1 MPPLSAVLPTLRPF
15 HCTSRVAAV
24 VVAFV
29 VAVALPVVRA
39 QTAASDPNPAPGA
52 TPSAGSPVLQ
62 QLVPAPFS
70 PTTPK
75 DQPIEL
81 SAFKVDDKNED
92 PDYDPTGM
100 DGPEIEMNE
109 PPFSNDFLSGDPPD
123 DELTSEMNMEIQLAS
138 GASPADI
145 AAGISRIVLKGF
157 PTPKLRNGFT
167 QVGMPEVLNTASS
180 ETIQGPTTS
189 VTGKAAPGGIQ
200 NFVTARPRGK
210 RWSHVDFGASSRGS
224 RRGSA
229 ETTGVL
235 KPKHAWHRL
244 AVAWTER
251 FGPEKYSFNRS
262 HTINGSVIWRL
273 NRAMSTML
281 QVDYD
286 QRFANASPG
295 LPEYRPTATA
305 KIVGP
310 WRPLA
315 GFNAY
320 GPNAGLR
327 KRTAS
332 ASLQFEGQLG
342 RRYSVRA
349 AVQAFLRELD
359 QDTWTQG
366 QFILDTQKFGGTRE
380 PIHTESPFRALNG
393 QFEITGRYALE
404 KSDHKLTA
412 SVEKSHT
419 DFHRAQRALP
429 TADRTRLLPLDV
441 RVFDPAA
448 PNYFRPAFDPDVYAR
463 FITNRR
469 EIIDYTSVLLS
480 ERLALA
486 KGRLVMTAG
495 ARSDFVT
502 VEVTDARTTAA
513 QPRVLD
519 QTRELSHHLGAN
531 YILIKGRVLVFA
543 NTSTAFEP
551 STRVDERTGRV
562 QGNET
567 TLGYETGAKMLF
579 LERRLN
585 ATVFLFDYR
594 NQNISRRNPLYNDP
608 IQDAAQTQP
617 QLVAAGEESF
627 TGAAFDVRGK
637 VSPRISLNGRLTYT
651 KAVTNQSPDLP
662 EEIGRPLTRLPHLTG
677 AVSGRYAFGEGPLQ
691 GLGVG
696 VTATF
701 VSSFVAS
708 YENASRRYLEY
719 PGYVLTN
726 LNTGYSWQRG
736 KTSQSLGLSV
746 RNALNRNLLALLA
759 RPDSGREFNLS
770 YSLSL

>member
-1 MPPLSAVLPTLRPF
+1 MPVLSLLSLPVSFFPGPSLLR
-15 HCTSRVAAV
+15 RLAAV
-24 VVAFV
+24 GLATVVLHLA
-29 VAVALPVVRA
+29 ASGRAQIAPATSAAEGSSAPLQALP
-39 QTAASDPNPAPGA
+39 
-52 TPSAGSPVLQ
+52 
-62 QLVPAPFS
+62 PAPFTS
-70 PTTPK
+70 PVSK
-75 DQPIEL
+75 DQPIAL
-81 SAFKVDDKNED
+81 SAFKVDDSNDD

-100 DGPEIEMNE
+100 DGPEIEMND
-109 PPFSNDFLSGDPPD
+109 PPFSNDLLSGEVPD

-145 AAGISRIVLKGF
+145 AAGLSRIALKGF

-167 QVGMPEVLNTASS
+167 QVGMPEVLNTASA

-200 NFVTARPRGK
+200 NFVTNRPKGK
-210 RWSHVDFGASSRGS
+210 RWTHVTFGASSRGARS
-224 RRGSA
+224 GTA

-235 KPKHAWHRL
+235 KAKRAWHRL
-244 AVAWTER
+244 AVAWSER
-251 FGPEKYSFNRS
+251 FGPEKYAFNRQ
-262 HTINGSVIWRL
+262 HTLNGSVIWRL

-286 QRFANASPG
+286 ERFANASPG

-315 GFNAY
+315 GFHAY

-349 AVQAFLRELD
+349 AVQGFLRELD

-366 QFILDTQKFGGTRE
+366 QFVADTQKFGGLRE
-380 PIHTESPFRALNG
+380 PIHTEQPFRALNG
-393 QFEITGRYALE
+393 QVEITGRYALE
-404 KSDHKLTA
+404 KSDHKVTA
-412 SVEKSHT
+412 SIENSHT
-419 DFHRAQRALP
+419 DFHRAQSALP
-429 TADRTRLLPLDV
+429 TAVRLTLLPADV
-441 RVFDPAA
+441 RTFDPAA
-448 PNYFRPAFDPDVYAR
+448 PNYFRPAFDPAVYSR
-463 FITNRR
+463 YITRR
-469 EIIDYTSVLLS
+469 RDIVDYTSLFLS

-495 ARSDFVT
+495 VRSDFVT
-502 VEVTDARTTAA
+502 VDVTDSRPAAA
-513 QPRVLD
+513 QPRVHD
-519 QTRELSHHLGAN
+519 KTREFSHHLGGN

-579 LERRLN
+579 FDRRLN
-585 ATVFLFDYR
+585 ATAFFFHYR

-608 IQDAAQTQP
+608 ILDAAQTQP
-617 QLVAAGEESF
+617 QLVAAGEETF

-637 VSPRISLNGRLTYT
+637 LTPRLGLNGRLTYNQAET
-651 KAVTNQSPDLP
+651 TQSPDLP
-662 EEIGRPLTRLPHLTG
+662 EEVGRPLTRLPHLTW
-677 AVSGRYAFGEGPLQ
+677 ALSTRYSFGEGVLQ

-696 VTATF
+696 ATATF
-701 VSSFVAS
+701 ISSFVGT

-719 PGYVLTN
+719 PSYVLLN
-726 LNTGYSWQRG
+726 LNAGYSWQRG
-736 KTSQSLGLSV
+736 KSSHSLGVSV
-746 RNALNRNLLALLA
+746 RNALNRNLLTLLA
-759 RPDSGREFNLS
+759 RPDSGREFNLN
-770 YSLSL
+770 YSVAL